1 MADITG
7 SPPQNDI
14 HFPEIKIYISKS
26 QYHNLQSD
34 NGEKM
39 ILSTPVMLI
48 NQDSAQVKEIHARG
62 NNSLKFKRKSL
73 SVELDKAMTFS
84 GSNGS
89 KTRIHLKKFNLL
101 NLSMDKHLWHNRWSD
116 LNMESIG
123 LFPLYN
129 SYCMVWINDQPQG
142 IYLLVEKPQHIR
154 SRTKSPYMLRR
165 GPNHTISD
173 EYFDEEDKGDAK
185 KYKKQF
191 QSIYSGISSMK
202 GADLESHLQ
211 KVINLDSYLQYIA
224 FNFLIMNGDYA
235 DEVFFYINVEKQWF
249 EVIPWD
255 YDDILKPFPHEGL
268 TARNKEFAD
277 KRIFS
282 LEESLD
288 RAIAGN
294 QELYNR
300 YVQALRNLLNILD
313 STALTG
319 SAWQVINELEQISAD
334 KSVAEASLFL
344 DKSPFDF
351 AQAKDDILLSL
362 KFILN
367 RRKWILEE
375 LK

>member
-1 MADITG
+1 
-7 SPPQNDI
+7 
-14 HFPEIKIYISKS
+14 
-26 QYHNLQSD
+26 
-34 NGEKM
+34 
-39 ILSTPVMLI
+39 
-48 NQDSAQVKEIHARG
+48 
-62 NNSLKFKRKSL
+62 
-73 SVELDKAMTFS
+73 
-84 GSNGS
+84 
-89 KTRIHLKKFNLL
+89 
-101 NLSMDKHLWHNRWSD
+101 
-116 LNMESIG
+116 MESIG

-129 SYCMVWINDQPQG
+129 SYCKVWINDQPQG

-154 SRTKSPYMLRR
+154 SSTKSPYMLRR

-173 EYFDEEDKGDAK
+173 EYFDEENKGDAK

-202 GADLESHLQ
+202 GGDLESHLQ

-235 DEVFFYINVEKQWF
+235 DEVFFYINPEKQWF
-249 EVIPWD
+249 EVIAWD

-300 YVQALRNLLNILD
+300 YVQALRNLLNTLD